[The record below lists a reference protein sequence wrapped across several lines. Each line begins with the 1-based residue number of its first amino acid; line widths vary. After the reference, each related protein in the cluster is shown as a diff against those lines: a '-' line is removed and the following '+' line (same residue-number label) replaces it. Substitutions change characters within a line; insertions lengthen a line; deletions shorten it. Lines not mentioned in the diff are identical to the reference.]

1 MMGRKELT
9 QREMIFQLRQAVIG
23 IEENPKENGLIGK
36 VDTIVD
42 LLREQNGRIRK
53 NSKLIYILYGI
64 LGASGAGFGVSQ
76 LFMGG

>member
-1 MMGRKELT
+1 MAVKTQKEQIQELC
-9 QREMIFQLRQAVIG
+9 QAVIG
-23 IEENPKENGLIGK
+23 IPENPKENGLIGK

-42 LLREQNGRIRK
+42 LLKEQNGRIRK

-64 LGASGAGFGVSQ
+64 LGTSGAGFGVSQ